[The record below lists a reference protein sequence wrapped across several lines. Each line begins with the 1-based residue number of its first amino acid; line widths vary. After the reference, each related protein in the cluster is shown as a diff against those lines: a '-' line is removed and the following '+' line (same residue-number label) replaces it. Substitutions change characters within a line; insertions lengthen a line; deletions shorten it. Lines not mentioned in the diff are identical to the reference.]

1 MNIAKAFPSNFVKA
15 SDFDEDTTYTIKGV
29 TIETVGQGKDA
40 EDKPVVSF
48 RETDKTF
55 ILNKTNSN
63 TIAGLYGNET
73 DQWVGKQIVL
83 YPTEV
88 EYQGKMT
95 LSIRVRMKKPS
106 TSSKPAASAVPDP
119 FGPPDALADAKVEAW
134 NAFLEKWNDFEK
146 ENPSEAASRN
156 TKWQMACLEYAK
168 FVQKNL
174 PDLTAADYKGM
185 AAQITADFHVA
196 TGSYL
201 PI

>member
-1 MNIAKAFPSNFVKA
+1 VKHR
-15 SDFDEDTTYTIKGV
+15 IHRP
-29 TIETVGQGKDA
+29 GQRQA
-40 EDKPVVSF
+40 EEKPVVSF

-55 ILNKTNSN
+55 VLNKTNSN

-83 YPTEV
+83 FPTEV
-88 EYQGKMT
+88 EFQGAMT
-95 LSIRVRMKKPS
+95 LSHARADEEAEQRAASRRRRPSLIRSARPMLWLTPRWRRGMP
-106 TSSKPAASAVPDP
+106 SSKS
-119 FGPPDALADAKVEAW
+119 GT
-134 NAFLEKWNDFEK
+134 DFEK

>member
-1 MNIAKAFPSNFVKA
+1 MNIQKAFPSNFLKA
-15 SDFDEDTTYTIKGV
+15 SDFDEDTTYTIKAV
-29 TIETVGQGKDA
+29 KLESIGQGNDK
-40 EDKPVVSF
+40 EEKPVVSF

-55 ILNKTNSN
+55 VLNKTNSN

-73 DQWVGKQIVL
+73 DQWVGKQITL
-83 YPTEV
+83 FPTEV
-88 EYQGKMT
+88 EFKGAMT
-95 LSIRVRMKKPS
+95 LSLRVRMKKPS
-106 TSSKPAASAVPDP
+106 SNGKPTSVVPDP

-134 NAFLEKWNDFEK
+134 NAFLEKWTDFEK